1 MSLLRVGQRVVTA
14 TILVAGLAACAGR
27 QSGAPA
33 ASVATAAAPAQAAV
47 TLVRVEGQQRVDVL
61 FDGQPFTS
69 YRWEPR
75 LKKPVLFPLRSA
87 AGALITRGWPLEP
100 REGEPTDHPHHFGLW
115 FSYGDVDGVDFWGH
129 SEKNASPSK
138 GLIVHRTIDETRDG
152 GGAGKGQGILAVS
165 ADWVM
170 PDGHAALHEQTRFG
184 FAGGAGRRVV
194 DRVMT
199 LTAGAAAVTFPDN
212 KEGVVGLRLA
222 HELEHPADKNPGGT
236 GHYRSSEGIEGEAV
250 WGTRG
255 RWLMLTAQSAG
266 APITIA
272 MLDHPKNPG
281 FPTYWHARPWG
292 LMAAN
297 PLGQKALSKGK
308 DTLNFALPAGQSA
321 RFAYRVLILAGH
333 ATPQQIEAEYQSFIA
348 EQVAAR

>member
-1 MSLLRVGQRVVTA
+1 MPMGMSWLSDRERRVVTA
-14 TILVAGLAACAGR
+14 TIVVAALAACAGR
-27 QSGAPA
+27 QSPPPA
-33 ASVATAAAPAQAAV
+33 APTAAAPAAIK
-47 TLVRVEGQQRVDVL
+47 LVRADDQQRVDVL
-61 FDGQPFTS
+61 VDGQPFTS

-129 SEKNASPSK
+129 SEKNASPTK
-138 GLIVHRTIDETRDG
+138 GLIVHRTIDETRDSG
-152 GGAGKGQGILAVS
+152 GDGQEAVLAVS
-165 ADWVM
+165 CDWVM
-170 PDGHAALHEQTRFG
+170 PDGHNALHEQTRFG

-212 KEGVVGLRLA
+212 KEGVFGLRLA
-222 HELEHPADKNPGGT
+222 HELEHPTAKNPGGT
-236 GHYRSSEGIEGEAV
+236 GHYRSSEGLEGEAV

-255 RWLMLTAQSAG
+255 RWLMSTAQSAG

-308 DTLNFALPAGQSA
+308 ETLGFALPAGQSA

-333 ATPQQIEAEYQSFIA
+333 ATPQQIEAEY
-348 EQVAAR
+348 AAFAATK

>member
-1 MSLLRVGQRVVTA
+1 MSSFLVLAQRVVTT

-27 QSGAPA
+27 QSPAPA
-33 ASVATAAAPAQAAV
+33 VAPALAEV
-47 TLVRVEGQQRVDVL
+47 KLVRVPDQQRVDVL

-87 AGALITRGWPLEP
+87 AGALVTRGWPLEP

-152 GGAGKGQGILAVS
+152 RGEALLAVS

-184 FAGGAGRRVV
+184 FSGGAGRRVV

-199 LTAGAAAVTFPDN
+199 LTAGPTAVTFPDN
-212 KEGVVGLRLA
+212 KEGVFGLRLA
-222 HELEHPADKNPGGT
+222 HELEHPATKNPGGT

-308 DTLNFALPAGQSA
+308 ETLNFALPAGQA
-321 RFAYRVLILAGH
+321 TRFAYRVLILAGH
-333 ATPQQIEAEYQSFIA
+333 ATPAQIEAEYQAF
-348 EQVAAR
+348 AAIN